1 MAVAVA
7 LLLLLVLTAPVFA
20 STPEVNINLRINAS
34 WGGGDMLNL
43 DITDLDTGE
52 RQQVAIRLS
61 DFIHDGENVQY
72 ILLQARDLP
81 GQRQSGVIQIENP
94 LFDPTRVPTGATAGN
109 SGASIGVGDLPGNL
123 QDIVAEA
130 NKPEPPTL
138 TPNGTGTVVDNI
150 MTINDIEFFTVT
162 TDSGSE
168 FFLVIDRQRQSDNIY
183 LLNTVTEADL
193 MALAEAR
200 GETLPTGTPPVPDA
214 QWPEPPSAPTM
225 EEILQAIQEFEEQKQ
240 QSQTPVPPAQNS
252 NSGIIFL
259 AVIILLLIGGIF
271 LVWKVLLPKLQ
282 GIGQGSHEEIEED
295 ENDYENEQDD
305 GDDESPVNYESVETD
320 EDEGFDHE
328 SGYGGDDSFHEG
340 FGGSRGG
347 ADDEE

>member
-1 MAVAVA
+1 
-7 LLLLLVLTAPVFA
+7 
-20 STPEVNINLRINAS
+20 
-34 WGGGDMLNL
+34 MLNL
-43 DITDLDTGE
+43 DIADLETGE
-52 RQQVAIRLS
+52 RQQVAIRIS
-61 DFIHDGENVQY
+61 DFIREGENTQY
-72 ILLQARDLP
+72 IMLQARDLP
-81 GQRQSGVIQIENP
+81 GERQSGVIQIENP
-94 LFDPTRVPTGATAGN
+94 LFDPSKVPTGQTVGN
-109 SGASIGVGDLPGNL
+109 SGSSVDVSELPENL
-123 QDIVAEA
+123 QSIIEEA
-130 NKPEPPTL
+130 NKPDPPTL
-138 TPNGTGTVVDNI
+138 TPDGTGTVVDNI